1 MFYSQV
7 LRSTAAAAARSQR
20 GHAGRHLGQ
29 SWALTETRR
38 LAPSLLGWTGALAV
52 IIGWPAA
59 FEYFSPHHNA
69 VK

>member
-7 LRSTAAAAARSQR
+7 LRSTAAAARNQR
-20 GHAGRHLGQ
+20 GNVGRHLGE

-38 LAPSLLGWTGALAV
+38 LAPSLFGWSSALAV
-52 IIGWPAA
+52 ILGWPAA
-59 FEYFSPHHNA
+59 FEYFSSHHKA